1 VPSQIQW
8 LWKVLS
14 YLSVQCL
21 FCWVH
26 IHSCTGKFCREVN
39 TVYTF
44 EWHLVFFYSYLY
56 LIVKLIFSWLE
67 YGLHIV
73 SICLLL
79 LCLRAKRGLAS
90 FHVLVLW
97 QKVGFTELITHTY
110 NCFSVILVKRL
121 VTWYY
126 RRKLTHNQ
134 EKLHDMREEK
144 KKLLENVMDTETYK
158 VAKEILEKF
167 APDQL
172 SKSSV
177 SWNQIILW
185 FSTNPHR

>member
-1 VPSQIQW
+1 MKSG
-8 LWKVLS
+8 S
-14 YLSVQCL
+14 QCL
-21 FCWVH
+21 AKSSDCERYCAFFVEFTSIVALANFVEKWIQCTHWVTLGVFLFISLLYCEINFLLTWVWPSYCFCLPVA
-26 IHSCTGKFCREVN
+26 SVSEGKE
-39 TVYTF
+39 
-44 EWHLVFFYSYLY
+44 
-56 LIVKLIFSWLE
+56 
-67 YGLHIV
+67 
-73 SICLLL
+73 
-79 LCLRAKRGLAS
+79 RAC
-90 FHVLVLW
+90 FIHVLVLW
-97 QKVGFTELITHTY
+97 QKVDFTELITHKC

-185 FSTNPHR
+185 FSTNPLK